1 MSIQEAEAQIR
12 KIDEEIRQLEQKD
25 TPDVDFETIKD
36 ELEKARHK
44 IMTKAYAN
52 LSSYDKVYLAR
63 KPTRPNVRDY
73 IENLFDHF
81 FEQRGDRLY
90 RDDHSIIGGI
100 AMFHDMPVTV
110 IGHQKGKNL
119 EENLL
124 CNFGMPNPEGYRKAL
139 RLMKQAEKFKRPII
153 TFIDTAGA
161 YPGIEAEEHGQGE
174 AIARNLMAMCN
185 LTVPVIS
192 IVIGEGGSG
201 GALALSVANRIWML
215 ENAVY
220 SILSPEGFATIL
232 WKDSTRAQ
240 EASEIMKLTAQDLYA
255 FNIVDVI
262 VKEPMGNLNEHAEV
276 IYAQLRDL
284 LNNELTA
291 LCKLSE
297 RALLDQRYKKF
308 RSIGDCS
315 GI

>member
-73 IENLFDHF
+73 IENLFDNF

-90 RDDHSIIGGI
+90 RDD
-100 AMFHDMPVTV
+100 
-110 IGHQKGKNL
+110 QKGKNL

-174 AIARNLMAMCN
+174 AIARNLMEMCN

-284 LNNELTA
+284 LSNELTA

>member
-73 IENLFDHF
+73 IENLFDNF

-110 IGHQKGKNL
+110 IGHQKGK
-119 EENLL
+119 
-124 CNFGMPNPEGYRKAL
+124 
-139 RLMKQAEKFKRPII
+139 
-153 TFIDTAGA
+153 
-161 YPGIEAEEHGQGE
+161 
-174 AIARNLMAMCN
+174 
-185 LTVPVIS
+185 
-192 IVIGEGGSG
+192 
-201 GALALSVANRIWML
+201 
-215 ENAVY
+215 
-220 SILSPEGFATIL
+220 
-232 WKDSTRAQ
+232 RA
-240 EASEIMKLTAQDLYA
+240 
-255 FNIVDVI
+255 
-262 VKEPMGNLNEHAEV
+262 
-276 IYAQLRDL
+276 
-284 LNNELTA
+284 
-291 LCKLSE
+291 
-297 RALLDQRYKKF
+297 
-308 RSIGDCS
+308 
-315 GI
+315 

>member
-1 MSIQEAEAQIR
+1 MTAWER
-12 KIDEEIRQLEQKD
+12 VEI
-25 TPDVDFETIKD
+25 
-36 ELEKARHK
+36 ARDSK
-44 IMTKAYAN
+44 
-52 LSSYDKVYLAR
+52 R
-63 KPTRPNVRDY
+63 PTSLDY
-73 IENLFDHF
+73 IGKIFDTFMELH
-81 FEQRGDRLY
+81 GDRAF
-90 RDDHSIIGGI
+90 RDDGAMIGGL
-100 AMFHDMPVTV
+100 ALLDGQPVTV
-110 IGHQKGKNL
+110 IGVQKGRNTKDNITR
-119 EENLL
+119 
-124 CNFGMPNPEGYRKAL
+124 NFGMPSPEGYRKAL
-139 RLMKQAEKFKRPII
+139 RLMKQAEKFKRPIV

-174 AIARNLMAMCN
+174 AIARNLMEMCN

-284 LNNELTA
+284 LSNELTA

>member
-1 MSIQEAEAQIR
+1 
-12 KIDEEIRQLEQKD
+12 
-25 TPDVDFETIKD
+25 
-36 ELEKARHK
+36 
-44 IMTKAYAN
+44 
-52 LSSYDKVYLAR
+52 
-63 KPTRPNVRDY
+63 
-73 IENLFDHF
+73 
-81 FEQRGDRLY
+81 
-90 RDDHSIIGGI
+90 
-100 AMFHDMPVTV
+100 
-110 IGHQKGKNL
+110 
-119 EENLL
+119 
-124 CNFGMPNPEGYRKAL
+124 
-139 RLMKQAEKFKRPII
+139 MKQAEKFKRPII

-174 AIARNLMAMCN
+174 AIARNLMEMCN

-232 WKDSTRAQ
+232 WKDGTRAQ

-284 LNNELTA
+284 LSNELTA